1 MMNTLHQTYE
11 SILTMPYYDVYLLI
25 DKVQEINKEEQKHA
39 EQERVSIESSQRE
52 MNRNMQMKQ
61 PEIPKMNIPE
71 MKF

>member
-1 MMNTLHQTYE
+1 
-11 SILTMPYYDVYLLI
+11 MPYYDVYLLI
-25 DKVQEINKEEQKHA
+25 EKVQEINKEEQKHT

>member
-25 DKVQEINKEEQKHA
+25 EKVQEINKEENKYAERERKDMQSTHA
-39 EQERVSIESSQRE
+39 EIS
-52 MNRNMQMKQ
+52 RNMTANQ

>member
-25 DKVQEINKEEQKHA
+25 EKVQEINKEEQKHT

>member
-1 MMNTLHQTYE
+1 
-11 SILTMPYYDVYLLI
+11 MPYYDVYLLI
-25 DKVQEINKEEQKHA
+25 EKVQEINKEENKYA
-39 EQERVSIESSQRE
+39 ERERVSIESSQRE